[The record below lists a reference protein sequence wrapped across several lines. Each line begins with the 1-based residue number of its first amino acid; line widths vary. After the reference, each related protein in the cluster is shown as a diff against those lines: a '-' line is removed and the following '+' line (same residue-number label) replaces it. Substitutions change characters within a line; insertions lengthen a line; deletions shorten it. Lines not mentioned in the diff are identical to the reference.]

1 MWHEAGPLTSEPRG
15 VEATEDG
22 TTTLAGALKGP
33 MAPEALKSPADGVA
47 AFKTHADGEDAAG
60 EAGHPRVAL
69 AC

>member
-1 MWHEAGPLTSEPRG
+1 M
-15 VEATEDG
+15 EATEDG

-47 AFKTHADGEDAAG
+47 AFKTQADGEDAAG